1 MTRRICYVSGTRAD
15 FGLMQISLLAI
26 QSRPK
31 LHLDVLVTGM
41 HLSPLFGD
49 TVREIRRSGL
59 SIRAEIPIPMEPASG
74 ATMASNIGR
83 LIMAFVDE
91 WSSDRPDVVLLLGDR
106 GEMLAGAIAAI
117 HLNIPIVHVH
127 GGERSGTVDEPVR
140 HAISKLA
147 HYHFVATESS
157 RERLIRMGERSETI
171 WVVGAPGLDGLL
183 QSATLSRA
191 VLCQNLGFDVDQAV
205 ALVVF
210 HPVLQE
216 AEQSADAMRLILD
229 CLVDQKAQAV
239 VLMPN
244 SDAGSDS
251 IRQVLFQRDGHDGIR
266 VLTHLAR
273 SDFASWMAQC
283 DVMIGNSSAGIIE
296 AATFGTPVLNLGD
309 RQRMRER
316 NANTMD
322 VPLERAALLDAL
334 RHVRQKNRFLPSNLY
349 GDGRTAQRIADL
361 LENMTFTPE
370 LLLKTNAY

>member
-1 MTRRICYVSGTRAD
+1 
-15 FGLMQISLLAI
+15 
-26 QSRPK
+26 
-31 LHLDVLVTGM
+31 
-41 HLSPLFGD
+41 
-49 TVREIRRSGL
+49 
-59 SIRAEIPIPMEPASG
+59 
-74 ATMASNIGR
+74 
-83 LIMAFVDE
+83 
-91 WSSDRPDVVLLLGDR
+91 
-106 GEMLAGAIAAI
+106 
-117 HLNIPIVHVH
+117 
-127 GGERSGTVDEPVR
+127 
-140 HAISKLA
+140 
-147 HYHFVATESS
+147 
-157 RERLIRMGERSETI
+157 MGERSETI

-244 SDAGSDS
+244 SDAGSDL

>member
-1 MTRRICYVSGTRAD
+1 
-15 FGLMQISLLAI
+15 MQTSLLAI

-59 SIRAEIPIPMEPASG
+59 SIRAEIHIPMEPASG

-244 SDAGSDS
+244 SDAGSDL